1 MGCREVLFLVFG
13 SAIRANA
20 DGFPGLAVPGL
31 AMPDATAKLDD
42 FFGAIPVVFGLKC
55 QGKREELVQV
65 VNADLKRTGR
75 VWGTIR
81 FAVLLQLL
89 EQAMLMRVLLKSAMD
104 QKGVASCRASRNW
117 RCSRVETIEAVS
129 FSAEG

>member
-1 MGCREVLFLVFG
+1 MGCREVLFLVFSG
-13 SAIRANA
+13 AIRANA
-20 DGFPGLAVPGL
+20 DGFPGLAVSGF

-55 QGKREELVQV
+55 QGKREELVQI

-81 FAVLLQLL
+81 LAVLLQLL
-89 EQAMLMRVLLKSAMD
+89 EQGHVDA
-104 QKGVASCRASRNW
+104 GVAVVGHGS
-117 RCSRVETIEAVS
+117 
-129 FSAEG
+129 EGGSELQGFEELEVLQR